1 MNLLDLI
8 YNDDSI
14 NKLNNREGRLVIN
27 NTLACSYLVSGVF
40 LKKQKNISLSL
51 LSNSIS
57 FNTTISIL
65 YSLSSIS

>member
-27 NTLACSYLVSGVF
+27 NTL
-40 LKKQKNISLSL
+40 IS
-51 LSNSIS
+51 
-57 FNTTISIL
+57 SIL
-65 YSLSSIS
+65 LLTIMMNNL

>member
-40 LKKQKNISLSL
+40 LKKQKNIL
-51 LSNSIS
+51 LLIQL
-57 FNTTISIL
+57 IGKIL
-65 YSLSSIS
+65 VEIDI

>member
-14 NKLNNREGRLVIN
+14 NKLNNHEGRLVIN

-40 LKKQKNISLSL
+40 LKK
-51 LSNSIS
+51 
-57 FNTTISIL
+57 
-65 YSLSSIS
+65 

>member
-14 NKLNNREGRLVIN
+14 NKLNNHKGRLVIN

-40 LKKQKNISLSL
+40 LKKQKNIL
-51 LSNSIS
+51 L
-57 FNTTISIL
+57 
-65 YSLSSIS
+65 